1 MTDNENTQSDEELIN
16 APAHGVQPGH
26 LGAEA
31 DARHGLPTGTTPP
44 IIDPDGLM
52 EPPKVVASQIDPDT
66 EVDAVAG
73 DLKPDT
79 EVEDV

>member
-1 MTDNENTQSDEELIN
+1 MSKTEDMTDKELIN
-16 APAHGVQPGH
+16 APAHGEQPGH

-44 IIDPDGLM
+44 RSDSDLIEPEPVLASQLDPD
-52 EPPKVVASQIDPDT
+52 EP
-66 EVDAVAG
+66 VDALAG

-79 EVEDV
+79 EVQDQ